1 MCTRHSNKFTFW
13 GMLAKNSIP
22 ILKPEKCYIII
33 TQPSLNASFKIAH
46 AALKNQSAMTKCP
59 QSPPT
64 LPPNYK
70 PWAFYKFYKHS
81 PVLRR

>member
-22 ILKPEKCYIII
+22 ILKPKKCYIII

-64 LPPNYK
+64 LPPTTYLGHFTNSTNIL
-70 PWAFYKFYKHS
+70 PF
-81 PVLRR
+81 